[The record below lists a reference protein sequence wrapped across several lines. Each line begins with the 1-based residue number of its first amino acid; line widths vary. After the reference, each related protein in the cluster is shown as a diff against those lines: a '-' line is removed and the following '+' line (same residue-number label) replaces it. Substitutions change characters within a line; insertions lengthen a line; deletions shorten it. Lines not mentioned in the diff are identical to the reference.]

1 MDDDGIS
8 QVAILIIMLLISAYF
23 SAAETAFL
31 NYSKSRMK
39 NLAAN
44 NRKAI
49 LVLKL
54 EDNYDNLMSTVL
66 IFKSIAN
73 ITAASLAILIFSKM
87 FISNGI
93 VISTI
98 IAILIV
104 LLAGELIPKGYANM
118 APEKAAMLLAPSM
131 NLFVYL
137 CTPINFLLS
146 ALKRM
151 IYKLAK
157 AEELPSITEDEL
169 RTMIDEVENEGVINK
184 NESDLIRSAIEFN
197 ETVAEDIYTP
207 RIDVVGIEEFENLD
221 SIKEKFI
228 ISGYS
233 RLPVFQGDMD
243 NIIGVLHEKDFYQAL
258 NRKEKEIKKLIAKT
272 IFITPNKKISEL
284 LKELQLSKAHMA
296 VVIDEYGGTEGIVT
310 MEDIIEELV
319 GEIWDEHDEV
329 IEWFTKI
336 GEDKYLVSCNADID
350 DMLDLFGIEVEED
363 LDITTVNGFITMLF
377 EGIPEEGGRIAYR
390 DLDITVTKAEAK
402 RVIEVQVERI
412 KDEKSLQSKY
422 IWNKKKRQTY

>member
-8 QVAILIIMLLISAYF
+8 QVAVLIIALLISAYF
-23 SAAETAFL
+23 SVAETAFL
-31 NYSKSRMK
+31 NYSKSRMR

-44 NRKAI
+44 NKKAA
-49 LVLKL
+49 LVLRL

-66 IFKSIAN
+66 IFNSIAN
-73 ITAASLAILIFSKM
+73 ITAASLAIFIFSKM
-87 FISNGI
+87 FINNGI
-93 VISTI
+93 LFSTV
-98 IAILIV
+98 IAIVLI
-104 LLAGELIPKGYANM
+104 LFSGELIPKGLANI
-118 APEKAAMLLAPSM
+118 APDKAAMVLAPSIKT
-131 NLFVYL
+131 FIFI
-137 CTPINFLLS
+137 CTPINLFLS
-146 ALKRM
+146 MLKKM
-151 IYKLAK
+151 IYKLIK

-207 RIDVVGIEEFENLD
+207 RIEIVGIEENENLD

-228 ISGYS
+228 LSGYS
-233 RLPVFQGDMD
+233 RLPVFQGDID
-243 NIIGVLHEKDFYQAL
+243 NIMGVLHEKDFYQAL
-258 NRKEKEIKKLIAKT
+258 SRKEKDIKRLISKT

-329 IEWFTKI
+329 IEWFKKI
-336 GEDKYLVSCNADID
+336 GEDKYLISCNADID
-350 DMLDLFGIEVEED
+350 DMFDLFGIEVDEE

-377 EGIPEEGGRIAYR
+377 EGIPEEGGRIAYK

-402 RVIEVQVERI
+402 RVIEIQVEKI
-412 KDEKSLQSKY
+412 KTEETLQYKY
-422 IWNKKKRQTY
+422 I

>member
-23 SAAETAFL
+23 SAAESAFL

-39 NLAAN
+39 NYPAN
-44 NRKAI
+44 NRKASM
-49 LVLKL
+49 VLRL

-66 IFKSIAN
+66 IFKIIAN
-73 ITAASLAILIFSKM
+73 ITAASLAVMIFSEM
-87 FISNGI
+87 FVRNGI
-93 VISTI
+93 VISTV
-98 IAILIV
+98 IAILAV
-104 LLAGELIPKGYANM
+104 LIIGELIPKGLANM
-118 APEKAAMLLAPSM
+118 APEKAAMMLAPSIRI
-131 NLFVYL
+131 FIYI
-137 CTPINFLLS
+137 CTPVNFLLS
-146 ALKRM
+146 ALKKI

-169 RTMIDEVENEGVINK
+169 RTMIDDVESEGVINK
-184 NESDLIRSAIEFN
+184 SESDLIRSAIEFN

-207 RIDVVGIEEFENLD
+207 RIDIVGIEENESLD

-228 ISGYS
+228 LSGYS
-233 RLPVFQGDMD
+233 RLPVFVGDMD

-258 NRKEKEIKKLIAKT
+258 NRKEKEINRLISKT

-329 IEWFTKI
+329 IEWFKKI
-336 GEDKYLVSCNADID
+336 EEGTYLISCNADVE
-350 DMLDLFGIEVEED
+350 DMFDLFDVEIDEE
-363 LDITTVNGFITMLF
+363 LDITTVNGFVTMLF
-377 EGIPEEGGRIAYR
+377 EGIPEEGGRIVYK

-402 RVIEVQVERI
+402 RVIEIKVERI
-412 KDEKSLQSKY
+412 KAEESL
-422 IWNKKKRQTY
+422 INK

>member
-23 SAAETAFL
+23 SAAESAFL

-39 NLAAN
+39 NYPAN
-44 NRKAI
+44 NRKASM
-49 LVLKL
+49 VLRL

-66 IFKSIAN
+66 IFKIIAN
-73 ITAASLAILIFSKM
+73 ITAASLAVMIFSEM
-87 FISNGI
+87 FVRNGI
-93 VISTI
+93 VISTV
-98 IAILIV
+98 IAILAV
-104 LLAGELIPKGYANM
+104 LIIGELIPKGLANM
-118 APEKAAMLLAPSM
+118 APEKAAMMLAPSIRI
-131 NLFVYL
+131 FIYI
-137 CTPINFLLS
+137 CTPVNFLLS
-146 ALKRM
+146 ALKKI

-169 RTMIDEVENEGVINK
+169 RTMIDDVESEGVINK
-184 NESDLIRSAIEFN
+184 SESDLIRSAIEFN

-207 RIDVVGIEEFENLD
+207 RIDIVGIEENESLD

-228 ISGYS
+228 LSGYS
-233 RLPVFQGDMD
+233 RLPVFVGDMD

-258 NRKEKEIKKLIAKT
+258 NRKEKEINRLISKT

-284 LKELQLSKAHMA
+284 LKELQISKAHMA

-329 IEWFTKI
+329 IEWFKKI
-336 GEDKYLVSCNADID
+336 EEGTYLISCNADVE
-350 DMLDLFGIEVEED
+350 DMFDLFDVEIDEE
-363 LDITTVNGFITMLF
+363 LDITTVNGFVTMLF
-377 EGIPEEGGRIAYR
+377 EGIPEEGGRIVYK

-402 RVIEVQVERI
+402 RVIEIKVERI
-412 KDEKSLQSKY
+412 KAEESL
-422 IWNKKKRQTY
+422 INK